1 MAINEKK
8 QFLSDVEKRLSDEIT
23 ATQLQLVLASI
34 ADVLQ
39 FYSLSV
45 VEIEA
50 TTNDD
55 MLDAY
60 TSALLVEGKSHKT
73 VDRYRYIL
81 KRMMAFVKTPTRSIT
96 VYHIRNYIASEKNR
110 GIADRTLEGYREVF
124 NAYFGW
130 LCREGLI
137 PNNPVA
143 NLGAIKYAKK
153 EKDVFS
159 ETDIEKMKFG
169 CSSIRDRAIICFLKA
184 TGCRI
189 SEMTQLNRNDVDLNK
204 LECIVLGKGNK
215 ERTVYLDSVAGMVLD
230 CYLKS
235 RSDNAPA
242 LFVGKGSERL
252 TPGGVRFILKKL
264 GATTNVTHVHPHKFR
279 RTAATNLI
287 KHGMPIQE
295 VAAILGHDK
304 LDTTM
309 QYIVL
314 DKAAIKSSYNKYI

>member
-39 FYSLSV
+39 FYSVSV

-50 TTNDD
+50 TSNDD

-60 TSALLVEGKSHKT
+60 TSALLVEGKSPKT

-130 LCREGLI
+130 LFREGLI
-137 PNNPVA
+137 PTNPVA

-189 SEMTQLNRNDVDLNK
+189 SEMTELNRDDVDLNK

-235 RSDNAPA
+235 RSDNSPA
-242 LFVGKGSERL
+242 LFIGKGSERL
-252 TPGGVRFILKKL
+252 TPGGVRFLLKKL

-309 QYIVL
+309 QYVVL